1 MFCFVVAKPETPSN
15 ELNDEDRL
23 AKVKEWNELLNSRSV
38 LQDREDIVGYEKL
51 KEDKRMTDVSPTSLT
66 IIHRDSHFIRSHNH
80 ALCSFQEMTLLAKV
94 LLEDAKRR
102 INKKESLPEPE
113 DQMTAPVKKLVQQGV
128 SVLCTHS
135 VILSSDLY
143 GFVVKCFL
151 Y

>member
-1 MFCFVVAKPETPSN
+1 
-15 ELNDEDRL
+15 
-23 AKVKEWNELLNSRSV
+23 
-38 LQDREDIVGYEKL
+38 
-51 KEDKRMTDVSPTSLT
+51 
-66 IIHRDSHFIRSHNH
+66 
-80 ALCSFQEMTLLAKV
+80 MTLLAKV

-113 DQMTAPVKKLVQQGV
+113 DQMTAPVKKLVQLGV

>member
-1 MFCFVVAKPETPSN
+1 MERVA
-15 ELNDEDRL
+15 ELTKCAARQGRYRWLREAEGRQENDR
-23 AKVKEWNELLNSRSV
+23 
-38 LQDREDIVGYEKL
+38 RE
-51 KEDKRMTDVSPTSLT
+51 
-66 IIHRDSHFIRSHNH
+66 SHFLYNNSPRLTFHSLSH